1 MQLSWPLSV
10 AIAAFLAAAT
20 VANHDRVGRAV
31 TRARLRDFYAREG
44 EEKSDAKLEK
54 LLSTQCR
61 DEAACDK
68 ALRKKYGRGL
78 PDPGNLLTVL
88 DGDVLGAYT
97 YRASSAATEA
107 WAKYRDLVPVDP
119 LLSTPRQILA
129 TLRSGS
135 TYLTLVVATCTCGFV
150 APLVP
155 AHRAWL
161 LLPLSLAWLGAV
173 VVVAQPTPAELEPAT
188 LAAAARAA
196 FESASVVG
204 RLGLIGAAFSALRA
218 LLGREHAGPLLV
230 GFVLTILAMTRP
242 TDHPPYDELDFVE
255 AAARPRLR
263 EALGTRTPLRTQD
276 FGVAAVIAIA
286 YPGKQGDTWTAPV
299 VAVGAL
305 GHWLPLSIFAL
316 DEKGE
321 LQIRGPGIP
330 LGAVPV
336 AALVLFVGVAMVGW
350 AAAPEH
356 RPRAVAD
363 ALYGFG
369 SSGGSL
375 ADVALFVAAH
385 TALAC
390 WLLLEG

>member
-31 TRARLRDFYAREG
+31 TRARLRDFYGREG

-78 PDPGNLLTVL
+78 PEPGNLLTVL

-107 WAKYRDLVPVDP
+107 WAKYRDVVPVDP

-161 LLPLSLAWLGAV
+161 LLPLSLAWLRRRCRRR
-173 VVVAQPTPAELEPAT
+173 
-188 LAAAARAA
+188 AADARRARACRA
-196 FESASVVG
+196 CRRARARRSRSASVVG
-204 RLGLIGAAFSALRA
+204 RLGLVGAAFSALRA

-255 AAARPRLR
+255 ARGAAAAARGAGDADAAAHAGLWRRRRHRHRLSR
-263 EALGTRTPLRTQD
+263 QARRHVD
-276 FGVAAVIAIA
+276 
-286 YPGKQGDTWTAPV
+286 
-299 VAVGAL
+299 GARRRRRRA

-330 LGAVPV
+330 SARCPSRRSSSSS
-336 AALVLFVGVAMVGW
+336 ASRWW
-350 AAAPEH
+350 AGRRRPSTGLAPSPT
-356 RPRAVAD
+356 RSTASAPPADRSRTSRSSSRRTRRSRA
-363 ALYGFG
+363 G
-369 SSGGSL
+369 S
-375 ADVALFVAAH
+375 
-385 TALAC
+385 C
-390 WLLLEG
+390 

>member
-31 TRARLRDFYAREG
+31 TRARLRDFYGREG

-78 PDPGNLLTVL
+78 PEPGNLLTVL

-107 WAKYRDLVPVDP
+107 WAKYRDVVPVDP

-173 VVVAQPTPAELEPAT
+173 VVVAQPTPAEVVQFYSSDTTYNPNRKSEALDAW
-188 LAAAARAA
+188 
-196 FESASVVG
+196 VG
-204 RLGLIGAAFSALRA
+204 RML
-218 LLGREHAGPLLV
+218 AGSQ
-230 GFVLTILAMTRP
+230 LAP
-242 TDHPPYDELDFVE
+242 
-255 AAARPRLR
+255 
-263 EALGTRTPLRTQD
+263 
-276 FGVAAVIAIA
+276 
-286 YPGKQGDTWTAPV
+286 
-299 VAVGAL
+299 
-305 GHWLPLSIFAL
+305 
-316 DEKGE
+316 
-321 LQIRGPGIP
+321 
-330 LGAVPV
+330 
-336 AALVLFVGVAMVGW
+336 
-350 AAAPEH
+350 
-356 RPRAVAD
+356 
-363 ALYGFG
+363 
-369 SSGGSL
+369 
-375 ADVALFVAAH
+375 
-385 TALAC
+385 
-390 WLLLEG
+390 

>member
-10 AIAAFLAAAT
+10 AITAFLAAAT

-78 PDPGNLLTVL
+78 PEPGNLLTVL

-107 WAKYRDLVPVDP
+107 WAKYRDVVPVDP

-173 VVVAQPTPAELEPAT
+173 VVVAQPTPAELEPAA

-196 FESASVVG
+196 FEAASVVG
-204 RLGLIGAAFSALRA
+204 RLGLVGAAFSALRA
-218 LLGREHAGPLLV
+218 LLGREHAGPLLI

-242 TDHPPYDELDFVE
+242 TDHPPYDESLTSSRRRRGRGC
-255 AAARPRLR
+255 ARRWGHGRRCARRTLASQQSSPSHIPASKETRGR
-263 EALGTRTPLRTQD
+263 RPSSPSARSGTGCRSPSSRSTRRASSRSAVRASPSARCPSRRSSSSSASRWWAGRRRRSTGLAPSPTRSTASAPPADRSRTSRSSSRRTRR
-276 FGVAAVIAIA
+276 
-286 YPGKQGDTWTAPV
+286 
-299 VAVGAL
+299 
-305 GHWLPLSIFAL
+305 S
-316 DEKGE
+316 
-321 LQIRGPGIP
+321 
-330 LGAVPV
+330 
-336 AALVLFVGVAMVGW
+336 
-350 AAAPEH
+350 
-356 RPRAVAD
+356 RA
-363 ALYGFG
+363 G
-369 SSGGSL
+369 S
-375 ADVALFVAAH
+375 
-385 TALAC
+385 C
-390 WLLLEG
+390 